1 MERKEH
7 APLFICSFHL
17 PGTAAL
23 YHTCSHTQW
32 YDTTSLFSIILKLTE
47 SLAREKIVRATP
59 HKNTCRPT
67 QHNKIP
73 RIIHERTVNMKL
85 KHLQSALSSVPT
97 PQFTDPNITLEQY
110 ATSPE
115 LTSYIIY
122 AALQNEDIGYGRTV
136 LDLGSG
142 TGMLS
147 IGSAI
152 AGSSHVTLVDCDV
165 DAMAIAR
172 DNIEAMGIG
181 EFDEDDEEGCVVEYL
196 LAKINH
202 VTKKGA
208 VDSRA
213 KAGRGRGRGK
223 GGGRGGGGG
232 HSPIQSV
239 SVPIDPPHQV
249 SPSDDG
255 IPLSSN
261 CVDTVMTNPP
271 FGTKPG
277 NAGIDIT
284 FLRTAIR
291 LARRAVYSFHKT
303 STRQYLIKTVESWG
317 YEIEIVAQM
326 KFDIPKLYKFHTK
339 DNVDVDVDLIRVN
352 LVPKIPRTDNH

>member
-1 MERKEH
+1 
-7 APLFICSFHL
+7 
-17 PGTAAL
+17 
-23 YHTCSHTQW
+23 
-32 YDTTSLFSIILKLTE
+32 
-47 SLAREKIVRATP
+47 
-59 HKNTCRPT
+59 
-67 QHNKIP
+67 
-73 RIIHERTVNMKL
+73 MKL

-122 AALQNEDIGYGRTV
+122 TALQNGDIGYGRSV
-136 LDLGSG
+136 LDLGCG

-152 AGSSHVTLVDCDV
+152 VGSSQVTLLDCDEG
-165 DAMAIAR
+165 ALAIAQE
-172 DNIEAMGIG
+172 NMEEMGFG
-181 EFDEDDEEGCVVEYL
+181 AADEDNEDFCAVEYL
-196 LAKINH
+196 LAQLKH
-202 VTKKGA
+202 VPKN
-208 VDSRA
+208 DPSSSH

-223 GGGRGGGGG
+223 GGGRGGGGRG
-232 HSPIQSV
+232 GPPTPSTPIASPQSIG
-239 SVPIDPPHQV
+239 PF
-249 SPSDDG
+249 DDG
-255 IPLSSN
+255 IPLASN

-277 NAGIDIT
+277 NAGIDVT

-291 LARRAVYSFHKT
+291 LAKRSVYSFHKS

-317 YEIEIVAQM
+317 YEVEVVAEM
-326 KFDIPKLYKFHTK
+326 KFDIPKLYKFHSK

-352 LVPKIPRTDNH
+352 LLANTDSR